1 MKKFIILLLLFICIN
16 GNCQSI
22 DEILTKFE
30 QIQSYARHR
39 LLNYRSYRYR
49 PLQDFSSELP
59 FSFGLTHLDNPS
71 YNGFDLSTRGV
82 FSDSSMQMRILQL
95 LNNEFYDGEV
105 DDLWKKDMQKNNYA
119 NLTDSLLH
127 IKRIERET
135 CYKKYIDENE
145 LVDLLEICTYIN
157 NKQIIKRIEEIYKD
171 TTYRKNWADAYAC
184 LVANHIEPYTSECL
198 KKYRYKKEQSYEE
211 QVLACNYLW
220 LIQTQQ
226 SFRYLSEY
234 LFSDKYYTNIICE
247 DNTYE
252 CESLD
257 DIIVEIDCESGVA
270 DTIIKCE
277 NNTNKGDTLKY
288 DIDVDYIDLEDED
301 TNPIIAEWEYKTYL
315 YWGVFSIIQKSI
327 LNLDLYDMLG
337 ITNDIFVSQEFL
349 TEETR
354 KKIYNWMQENYGKYK
369 IKNRW

>member
-1 MKKFIILLLLFICIN
+1 MKKFRLIFLFVICTIN
-16 GNCQSI
+16 VCAQTVDNDSI
-22 DEILTKFE
+22 FKMFLKLRE
-30 QIQSYARHR
+30 QETNT
-39 LLNYRSYRYR
+39 LLNYRYTETDILGYDNYG
-49 PLQDFSSELP
+49 LCTAYYKLP
-59 FSFGLTHLDNPS
+59 FGNSNYYKGIDIS
-71 YNGFDLSTRGV
+71 YHGIYADTIIHN
-82 FSDSSMQMRILQL
+82 RIIQL
-95 LNNEFYDGEV
+95 LKGNYFIGEI
-105 DDLWKKDMQKNNYA
+105 DTARKE
-119 NLTDSLLH
+119 
-127 IKRIERET
+127 IE
-135 CYKKYIDENE
+135 KPI
-145 LVDLLEICTYIN
+145 
-157 NKQIIKRIEEIYKD
+157 
-171 TTYRKNWADAYAC
+171 TYRKYRELLHAC
-184 LVANHIEPYTSECL
+184 RYVDNFEIKNLLIQMYHDEKYSDYKEDIYEYLLYKHIEPYTSECL

-337 ITNDIFVSQEFL
+337 ITNDRFVSQEFL
-349 TEETR
+349 TEDTR
-354 KKIYNWMQENYGKYK
+354 KKIYNWMQKNYGKYVF
-369 IKNRW
+369 KNRW